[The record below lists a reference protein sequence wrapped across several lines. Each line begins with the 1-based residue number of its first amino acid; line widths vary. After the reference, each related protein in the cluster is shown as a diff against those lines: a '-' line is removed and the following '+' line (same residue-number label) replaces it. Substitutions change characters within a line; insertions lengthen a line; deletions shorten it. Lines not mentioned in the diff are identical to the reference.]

1 MTVKQDKILITGAA
15 GLIGSAVVRE
25 LNHRGYDQ
33 LILVDHLG
41 DSEKWKNL
49 RSLRYLQYLEKEN
62 FRAILQDFQDG
73 LGGPESGLLEGLS
86 GIIHLGA
93 CSSTT
98 EYDATYLIDNNY
110 QYSIDLARFALSRN
124 IRMVYAS
131 SAATYGDG
139 ENGFEDDL
147 SAIDTLR
154 PLNPYGYSK
163 QMFDQWIRSNADFR
177 LFAGLKYFNVYGPN
191 EYHKGYMQSVVLK
204 GFRQI
209 RDTGRIGLFKSY
221 REDYGDGEQKRDFLY
236 VKDAARITV
245 FFLIDQPSA
254 GGLFNVGSGQANTWV
269 DLANGIFQALEKEPA
284 IDFIEMPEEMRA
296 KYQYYTCAP
305 IQRLREAGY
314 SDHIG
319 TLQESIADYVR
330 TYLMPGELNA

>member
-1 MTVKQDKILITGAA
+1 MKESKILITGAA

-25 LNHRGYDQ
+25 LNHRGYDK

-49 RSLRYLQYLEKEN
+49 RSLRFLQYLEKET
-62 FRAILQDFQDG
+62 FRALLQDVQDG
-73 LGGPESGLLEGLS
+73 LGGPEAELLEDLT

-98 EYDATYLIDNNY
+98 EYDASYLIDNNY
-110 QYSIDLARFALSRN
+110 QYSIDLARFARSRN

-147 SAIDTLR
+147 NAIDTLR
-154 PLNPYGYSK
+154 PLNPYGHSK
-163 QMFDQWIRSNADFR
+163 QMFDQWIRSNTGFEP

-221 REDYGDGEQKRDFLY
+221 RDDYGDGEQKRDFLY

-245 FFLIDQPSA
+245 FFLLDQTQAS
-254 GGLFNVGSGQANTWV
+254 GVFNVGSGMANTWM
-269 DLANGIFQALEKEPA
+269 DLARGIFQAMEKEPA

-314 SDHIG
+314 GDHIG
-319 TLQESIADYVR
+319 TLEESIADYVR
-330 TYLMPGELNA
+330 SYLLPGEWNA